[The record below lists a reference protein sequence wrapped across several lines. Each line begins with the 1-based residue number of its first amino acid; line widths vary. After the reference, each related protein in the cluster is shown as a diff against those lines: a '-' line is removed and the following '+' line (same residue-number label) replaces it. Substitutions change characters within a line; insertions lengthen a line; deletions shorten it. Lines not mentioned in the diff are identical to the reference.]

1 MVKRVVIYNSKQEPL
16 SQSEIKKIIMQ
27 AENIKTSEE
36 YNKYYDRMRNRIIN
50 YQKIQVATGLKEES
64 EIVAP
69 IKVLY
74 NEAKRKIYA
83 EKHNKEYKQSVF
95 YKEALKVPSL
105 STGKAIEK
113 RINKLQEERRKI
125 TEDTTPEELS
135 PELQAKRESVLY
147 YFAGMIAKVPAAEEA
162 KNIIIDPYKLEK
174 ALIEIADKVHAA
186 YEDEKAK
193 IDIPDFINASYNN
206 ISIDINS
213 YLTAKI

>member
-1 MVKRVVIYNSKQEPL
+1 MIKRVVIYNSKQEPL

-27 AENIKTSEE
+27 AENIKTTEE

-50 YQKIQVATGLKEES
+50 YQKIQVATGLKTES

-83 EKHNKEYKQSVF
+83 SKHGKEYKQSVF
-95 YKEALKVPSL
+95 YKEALKAPSL
-105 STGKAIEK
+105 STGKAIGKKIE
-113 RINKLQEERRKI
+113 KLQAEREKI
-125 TEDTTPEELS
+125 TKDTTPDELS
-135 PELQAKRESVLY
+135 PELKAKRESVLY
-147 YFAGMIAKVPAAEEA
+147 YFSGMINKVPIAKEA
-162 KNIIIDPYKLEK
+162 SEIIIDPYKLEK

-186 YEDEKAK
+186 LEDEKAR
-193 IDIPDFINASYNN
+193 IDIPDVIIGSYNN

-213 YLTAKI
+213 YLTDRI

>member
-27 AENIKTSEE
+27 AENIKTTEE

-95 YKEALKVPSL
+95 YKEALKTPSL

-135 PELQAKRESVLY
+135 LELQAKRESVLY
-147 YFAGMIAKVPAAEEA
+147 YFSGMIAKVPAAEEA
-162 KNIIIDPYKLEK
+162 KKKIIDPYKLEK